1 RAGPGDPAADGADGP
16 GWPRGA
22 MTEAAATVSGA
33 RAPVPLQVPWY
44 GPEEEAAVATALREG
59 TGVGAGPIG
68 RRVEQEMARL
78 FGVRHVLLTSSAT
91 HALELA
97 VLALGLGPGDE
108 VILPSFTF
116 SSCANAVTLRGARP
130 VF

>member
-1 RAGPGDPAADGADGP
+1 DRADGP

-22 MTEAAATVSGA
+22 MTEAAVTIPGA
-33 RAPVPLQVPWY
+33 RTTVPLQVPWY
-44 GPEEEAAVATALREG
+44 GPEEAAAVATALRDG

-78 FGVRHVLLTSSAT
+78 FGARHVLLTSSAS

-97 VLALGLGPGDE
+97 ILALGLGPGDE
-108 VILPSFTF
+108 V
-116 SSCANAVTLRGARP
+116 
-130 VF
+130 